1 MNSYIKPGVDWCGAE
16 SQMPQTEQYCSQ
28 SQQSTIVIESSGE
41 MDAVL
46 KGDDVEK
53 WSADT
58 SLLTTI
64 AD

>member
-1 MNSYIKPGVDWCGAE
+1 
-16 SQMPQTEQYCSQ
+16 MPQTEQYCSQ